1 MPFPPYPPTV
11 PEFLR
16 TRREAFGPR
25 PLIALGERRISYA
38 EADALSAR
46 LARGLLSLG
55 LAKGARVA
63 VLMPNGPDFVVA
75 WLAAARIGCV
85 VVPINT
91 FYKPRELGF
100 ALRHSD
106 AAALLCVP
114 RHLGNDYLERLELA
128 APSLARAASQT
139 LFLREIPHLRAVYA
153 FGGCDRAWAR
163 SERDLEARAEAT
175 PGVDAALLAE
185 VEREVTPADPMAIIY
200 SSGSTA
206 EPKGAVHSHGSL
218 IRHAYNL
225 NAFRDLRPDD
235 RIFSPM
241 PFFWVG
247 GLVFTLL
254 SAMHAGA
261 CLLCEEAFDP
271 GETLLLLERERA
283 TIAAGWPHYARAM
296 MDHPSFRERDLSS
309 IRAGNLY
316 AILPEEARPRDPE
329 LRSNSLGMTETAGP
343 HTIDRMDV
351 DLPERLRGS
360 FGHAVPG
367 MEHKVVDPATGEAL
381 PPGTPGEICV
391 RGYALMQGLHKRE
404 REETF
409 DRDGYYHTGDGGY
422 FDADGVLYF
431 QARLGDLIK
440 TAGAN
445 VSPREVEVLIEAM
458 PEVQSAFVVGVPDP
472 VRGQDV
478 AAAVV
483 LDAGRRLEAHEL
495 RERLREELAAY
506 KIPRH
511 VFFPAKPEL
520 PFTESGKID
529 KRRLAELLAAR
540 LRGEELAPG
549 AAARDRGSP
558 R

>member
-1 MPFPPYPPTV
+1 
-11 PEFLR
+11 
-16 TRREAFGPR
+16 
-25 PLIALGERRISYA
+25 
-38 EADALSAR
+38 
-46 LARGLLSLG
+46 
-55 LAKGARVA
+55 
-63 VLMPNGPDFVVA
+63 
-75 WLAAARIGCV
+75 V

-100 ALRHSD
+100 VLRHAD
-106 AAALLCVP
+106 VHALHCVP
-114 RHLGNDYLERLELA
+114 RHLGNDYLERLEAA
-128 APSLARAASQT
+128 APGLARGGSQA
-139 LFLREIPHLRAVYA
+139 LFLREIPHLREIVVW
-153 FGGCDRAWAR
+153 GGCDRPWAR
-163 SERDLEARAEAT
+163 SERDLTAAADAT
-175 PGVDAALLAE
+175 PGADAALLAE
-185 VEREVTPADPMAIIY
+185 VERSVTPADPMLIVY

-206 EPKGAVHSHGSL
+206 DPKGAIHSHGAL
-218 IRHAYNL
+218 LRHAYNL

-247 GLVFTLL
+247 GFVFTLL
-254 SAMHAGA
+254 CAMHAGA

-283 TIAAGWPHYARAM
+283 TIAAGWPHYAKAM
-296 MDHPSFRERDLSS
+296 MDHPSFRQRDLSS
-309 IRAGNLY
+309 VRAGNLY
-316 AILPEEARPRDPE
+316 AILPEDVRPRDPE
-329 LRSNSLGMTETAGP
+329 LRSNSLGMTETCGP

-367 MEHKVVDPATGEAL
+367 LEHKVVDPETGETL

-391 RGYALMQGLHKRE
+391 RGYSLMQGLHKLE
-404 REETF
+404 REDVF
-409 DRDGYYHTGDGGY
+409 DRDGFYHTGDGGF
-422 FDADGVLYF
+422 FDADGVLFF
-431 QARLGDLIK
+431 QARLGDVIK

-483 LDAGRRLEAHEL
+483 LDSGRALETSEL
-495 RERLREELAAY
+495 RERLRKDLAGY

-511 VFFPAKPEL
+511 VVFALKAEL
-520 PFTESGKID
+520 PFTDSGKID
-529 KRRLAELLAAR
+529 KRRLAELVAAR
-540 LRGEELAPG
+540 LRGEAPLPGGPG
-549 AAARDRGSP
+549 AGREARDR